1 MGTESPLNKGFLRSS
16 SRLSSSKAGSLIGQ
30 PAQPST
36 ARERRAARR
45 GQSSSSGRTTKENG
59 LPPDL
64 NVPGEVTP
72 AFSAKTTAKPSI
84 VPHRPISL
92 GFDVPLLLV
101 VCTLVLVGMVMLF
114 SASWKYSLWQY
125 DSPYSIF
132 TRQLAWLGLALVAG
146 IVASLLDY
154 HHWRILVIP
163 MMVTTIILLI
173 LVLFVQDER
182 HGAVRSLLSG
192 SIQPSE
198 LAKLTIVLYVSVWL
212 YNHRE
217 NLRNVAL
224 GLLPLGTIIGVTAA
238 LIALQPDLSAVLTVI
253 ILGGILFFLAGG
265 DLRQIFV
272 LMMIGAAAGWAV
284 LESGVFTTGKDR
296 VDSFWAG
303 LLNPL
308 DASDH
313 VQRSI
318 EAFVRGGWFGVGI
331 GKASSKLTALPFPH
345 TDSIFAVIGEET
357 GVIGAALMVVL
368 YGLLMWRGLVIARRS
383 PDTLGALMAGGLA
396 FWITM
401 EAIVNM
407 AVMVGL
413 MPFAGNA
420 LPFVSAGGSNRVVS
434 LIAIGILLNVSR
446 LSEKNKEE
454 ERTFNAF
461 VDLRRRDWRGSVSR
475 SRRT

>member
-1 MGTESPLNKGFLRSS
+1 
-16 SRLSSSKAGSLIGQ
+16 
-30 PAQPST
+30 
-36 ARERRAARR
+36 
-45 GQSSSSGRTTKENG
+45 
-59 LPPDL
+59 
-64 NVPGEVTP
+64 
-72 AFSAKTTAKPSI
+72 
-84 VPHRPISL
+84 
-92 GFDVPLLLV
+92 
-101 VCTLVLVGMVMLF
+101 
-114 SASWKYSLWQY
+114 
-125 DSPYSIF
+125 
-132 TRQLAWLGLALVAG
+132 
-146 IVASLLDY
+146 
-154 HHWRILVIP
+154 
-163 MMVTTIILLI
+163 LLI